1 MADAQNI
8 AYCVYTSC
16 LCINICNI
24 MEVFLRDLSTQVMSI
39 RDIVIKHS
47 FKYLIR
53 YPQSS
58 IGPSMMK
65 VGMQLLQDN
74 HSSHIN
80 KSYSAD

>member
-1 MADAQNI
+1 
-8 AYCVYTSC
+8 
-16 LCINICNI
+16 

-80 KSYSAD
+80 KSYSADWSAVQIFGLVSVVSAVCSDK